1 MDYSSRSGNLSSRL
15 AKREQKKAVRQT
27 VMYLVTAAFLIVAFI
42 FIIVPGFLRFVAS
55 LSGTTGGDPSDTF
68 PPQVPVIAA
77 PYEATSSATI
87 EINGYGEADSQVV
100 FVLNGNE
107 LEKKT
112 IGSDGNFTASVPLTE
127 GENQLAAYSID
138 ANNNESGTGKTYTIV
153 YDPQPP
159 KLEISEP
166 LPDQEYELR
175 KNQTITIKGTTEA
188 NARVRVNGRLVF
200 ANSEGAFT
208 TTYQLSEGD
217 NKLTI
222 EAEDK
227 AGNKTQQELNVKF
240 RL

>member
-1 MDYSSRSGNLSSRL
+1 MDYSSRTGNLSSRL

-27 VMYLVTAAFLIVAFI
+27 VMYLITAVFLIVAFV
-42 FIIVPGFLRFVAS
+42 FIVVPGFLRFVAS
-55 LSGTTGGDPSDTF
+55 LSGSTITDSGDTF

-77 PYEATSSATI
+77 PFEATSSASI
-87 EINGYGEADSQVV
+87 DINGYGEADSQVV
-100 FVLNGNE
+100 LVLNGNE

-112 IGSDGNFTASVPLTE
+112 IGSDGTFTASVPLSD
-127 GENQLAAYSID
+127 GENSLTAYSVD
-138 ANNNESGTGKTYTIV
+138 ANNNESSTGKTYVII
-153 YDPQPP
+153 YDNEAP

-166 LPDQEYELR
+166 QPNQQIELR
-175 KNQTITIKGTTEA
+175 KNQTLTIKGTTEA

-208 TTYQLSEGD
+208 TTYQLSEGE

-227 AGNKTQQELNVKF
+227 ASNKTLQEITVTFKL
-240 RL
+240 